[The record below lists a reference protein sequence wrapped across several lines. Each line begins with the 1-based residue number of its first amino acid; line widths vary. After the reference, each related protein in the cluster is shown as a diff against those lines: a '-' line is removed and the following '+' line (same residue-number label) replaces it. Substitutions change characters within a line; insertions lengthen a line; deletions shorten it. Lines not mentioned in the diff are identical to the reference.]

1 MREWPLRHKGNIRAK
16 TARLTNPLCKPPQ
29 LHIEYLRG
37 GALALSWIN
46 KPQFSRE
53 VAVTEDGS
61 RHKINAVTLDAGMNF
76 REGPHGRIAL
86 ALAQG
91 LFVALTAALFVVWLA
106 SSR

>member
-1 MREWPLRHKGNIRAK
+1 MA
-16 TARLTNPLCKPPQ
+16 
-29 LHIEYLRG
+29 
-37 GALALSWIN
+37 
-46 KPQFSRE
+46 
-53 VAVTEDGS
+53 EDGS